1 MSMDLVSY
9 IGFGY
14 FFGGNDNKE
23 YREGYDKSLYKKY
36 RDGVDGVELGID
48 PYDSSP
54 MDIGYIF
61 STNSGYIESEDFEK
75 MKEIAEDPT
84 IVSRVNAAYI
94 AMFGNDDYIKSRNYK
109 PSFYQATY
117 FA

>member
-1 MSMDLVSY
+1 MDLVSY

-14 FFGGNDNKE
+14 FFGGDDEK
-23 YREGYDKSLYKKY
+23 YREGYDKSLYDEY

-48 PYDSSP
+48 PYESSP

-61 STNSGYIESEDFEK
+61 STNSGYIEPEDFER
-75 MKEIAEDPT
+75 MKEIAEDPA
-84 IVSRVNAAYI
+84 IISRVNAAYI

-109 PSFYQATY
+109 PSFYQATIY

>member
-1 MSMDLVSY
+1 
-9 IGFGY
+9 
-14 FFGGNDNKE
+14 
-23 YREGYDKSLYKKY
+23 
-36 RDGVDGVELGID
+36 
-48 PYDSSP
+48 
-54 MDIGYIF
+54 
-61 STNSGYIESEDFEK
+61 

-117 FA
+117 YA

>member
-1 MSMDLVSY
+1 MSVDLVSY
-9 IGFGY
+9 TGFGY
-14 FFGGNDNKE
+14 VFGGNDNKE
-23 YREGYDKSLYKKY
+23 YREGYDKSLYDKY

-61 STNSGYIESEDFEK
+61 LTNSGYIEPEDFER

-84 IVSRVNAAYI
+84 IVSRVNAAYS
-94 AMFGNDDYIKSRNYK
+94 AMFGNDD
-109 PSFYQATY
+109 
-117 FA
+117 

>member
-1 MSMDLVSY
+1 MSTGLLSY

-23 YREGYDKSLYKKY
+23 YKEGYDKSLYKKY
-36 RDGVDGVELGID
+36 RYGIDGVELGID

-61 STNSGYIESEDFEK
+61 LTNSGYIEPEDFER

-109 PSFYQATY
+109 PSVYQVTY
-117 FA
+117 YA